1 MESVVGAIT
10 PDLTS
15 PLTAQ
20 FGVSE
25 EAAVTALK
33 TSAAA
38 MLTVLA
44 AKANDLTFLKGI
56 YTLLTGADA
65 MAVATGVG
73 SYGYASP
80 VASVTP
86 AAFLNQLFG
95 INLGSVEANVASASA
110 IPVPAAG
117 AMLTTAAPLVLEAL
131 SRRIETGGLSIGA
144 FASALTAELPSLR
157 RLLPA
162 TFSVPGLSIPP
173 GLAIPSQAEISP
185 STDDRTP
192 GAAGWL
198 WPVLI
203 AGAILIGALVWYFD
217 RVDTAGAPPVASS
230 FIPDS
235 ATPPPPAVPLGSF
248 LKRKLPGGFELNI
261 PENGIENKL
270 INFIEDPS
278 RPVDKTTWFDFDRL
292 LFATGSASLEPA
304 STEQLT
310 NIAAILQ
317 SYPKVD
323 IRIGGYTDN
332 TGDPAVNLTLSQERA
347 TTVMGELAK
356 LDVDPSRMDAKG
368 YGEEHPV
375 ADNATEAGR
384 ALNRR
389 ISLRVT
395 AK

>member
-1 MESVVGAIT
+1 MELVTASIT
-10 PDLTS
+10 PELTS

-20 FGVSE
+20 FGVSD
-25 EAAVTALK
+25 EAAAAALK

-38 MLTVLA
+38 MLITLA

-65 MAVATGVG
+65 MAAATGVG
-73 SYGYASP
+73 GYGYALP
-80 VASVTP
+80 AASVTP
-86 AAFLNQLFG
+86 AAFLHQLFG
-95 INLGSVEANVASASA
+95 INVGSVEATVASAAS

-117 AMLTTAAPLVLEAL
+117 AMLTAAAPLVLEAL
-131 SRRIETGGLSIGA
+131 SQRIETGGLSIGA

-157 RLLPA
+157 GLLPA
-162 TFSVPGLSIPP
+162 TFAIPGLT
-173 GLAIPSQAEISP
+173 IPSVFSAPAPSEINP

-203 AGAILIGALVWYFD
+203 AGAILIGALIWYFD
-217 RVDTAGAPPVASS
+217 RADATGHPPVASS
-230 FIPDS
+230 FVPDS

-248 LKRKLPGGFELNI
+248 VKRKLPGGFELNI

-317 SYPKVD
+317 AYPKVD

-375 ADNATEAGR
+375 ADNSTEAGR

>member
-1 MESVVGAIT
+1 MESVNGAIT
-10 PDLTS
+10 PELTS
-15 PLTAQ
+15 PLAAQ
-20 FGVSE
+20 FGVSDE
-25 EAAVTALK
+25 VTAAALK

-38 MLTVLA
+38 MLTTLA

-73 SYGYASP
+73 GYGYASP

-95 INLGSVEANVASASA
+95 INLASVEATVASAAA
-110 IPVPAAG
+110 ISVPAAG
-117 AMLTTAAPLVLEAL
+117 AMLAAAAPLVLDSL
-131 SRRIETGGLSIGA
+131 SLRIETGGLSIGA
-144 FASALTAELPSLR
+144 FASALTAELPGLR
-157 RLLPA
+157 TLLPA
-162 TFSVPGLSIPP
+162 TFAIPGLSIPASFATP
-173 GLAIPSQAEISP
+173 LPADIDAPY
-185 STDDRTP
+185 DRKT

-203 AGAILIGALVWYFD
+203 AGAMLIGALIWYFD
-217 RVDTAGAPPVASS
+217 RVDTAGAPPVSS
-230 FIPDS
+230 TFVPDS
-235 ATPPPPAVPLGSF
+235 AAPPPPAVPLGSF

-261 PENGIENKL
+261 PENGMENKL
-270 INFIEDPS
+270 LNFIEDPS

-292 LFATGSASLEPA
+292 LFAPGSASLEPA

-317 SYPKVD
+317 AFPKVD

-384 ALNRR
+384 TLNRR